1 MLSIGCAPKTLRKRC
16 RDDLD
21 RGVAEADLGDV
32 VLADTDPSQVAHFF
46 AGRLIDDK
54 RFSSHRLSLI
64 DLGPDWRRARRMIN
78 PTLDGSRS
86 ARVFFLGVRLHAVG
100 LLVPRAPSS
109 IMSQVPHRLAG
120 EELSVPGYGELS
132 CRVTLLGCS
141 EE

>member
-1 MLSIGCAPKTLRKRC
+1 MLLFVIARDGPTGWNRRREGCRSLR
-16 RDDLD
+16 
-21 RGVAEADLGDV
+21 
-32 VLADTDPSQVAHFF
+32 
-46 AGRLIDDK
+46 
-54 RFSSHRLSLI
+54 
-64 DLGPDWRRARRMIN
+64 
-78 PTLDGSRS
+78 
-86 ARVFFLGVRLHAVG
+86 RVFFLGVRLHAVG